1 MKPTCLLFGA
11 VLLIGGSIAAPAA
24 VRESDFPP
32 RTVRR
37 CAAGQPLVFHSPL
50 CVRHQVRR

>member
-11 VLLIGGSIAAPAA
+11 VLLIGGSIAPPAA
-24 VRESDFPP
+24 VRE
-32 RTVRR
+32 VRLPAPNGTR

-50 CVRHQVRR
+50 GVRHQVRR